1 MSTPLLRPY
10 GLNIFPIL
18 TTGSATAGRVC
29 VENLKNSHSGIHFK
43 NSYYKIENCLEETG
57 ARFENDQRKELDP
70 CSNPVCSYQYLEEC
84 LKSIMATSFK
94 P

>member
-1 MSTPLLRPY
+1 M
-10 GLNIFPIL
+10 
-18 TTGSATAGRVC
+18 
-29 VENLKNSHSGIHFK
+29 LKIKKKKSHSGIHFK
-43 NSYYKIENCLEETG
+43 NSYYKIENGLEETG